1 MIEFFGVSKI
11 YEGEIRALSDIT
23 FRIKKGEFVILTGPS
38 GAGKTTLLKL
48 IFCAERPTKGSI
60 IIGGKNIAR
69 MGQRQIPLLRRR
81 IGVVFQDFKLLYNRS
96 VYDNV
101 ALTLQILGLGGRE
114 IKRRVR
120 HALRIVGLEDKSNIT
135 PLRLSGGE
143 QQRVAIA
150 RAIVHEPMILLADEP
165 TGNLDPDLTM
175 DIMKYFKIINRRGTT
190 MMIATH
196 DPVLV
201 DRFGERVLFL
211 EKGVLIADTRPADTD
226 MTTGRL

>member
-1 MIEFFGVSKI
+1 LIEFFGVSKI